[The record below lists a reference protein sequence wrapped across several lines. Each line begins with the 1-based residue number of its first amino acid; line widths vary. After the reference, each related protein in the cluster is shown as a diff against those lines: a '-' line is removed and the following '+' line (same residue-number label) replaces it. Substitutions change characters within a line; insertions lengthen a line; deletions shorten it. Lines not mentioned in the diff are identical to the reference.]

1 MDEYECEGEGSCLKE
16 CECSYLKGTNDC
28 SCYFEY
34 NHSHLKTETKRFCV
48 KPCKYRC
55 VLKDC
60 KTFNYCQESYPE
72 WYYSDNLLTTNIN
85 GDQCN
90 TCGIFKVKFPDEIGN
105 CYFCYE
111 DKYLIETYC
120 NHRFC
125 LDCLI
130 DMNAISDS
138 EEYDEKGNKI
148 KRNPSSCSFCR
159 QNIEFT
165 TID

>member
-1 MDEYECEGEGSCLKE
+1 
-16 CECSYLKGTNDC
+16 
-28 SCYFEY
+28 
-34 NHSHLKTETKRFCV
+34 
-48 KPCKYRC
+48 

-72 WYYSDNLLTTNIN
+72 WYFSDNLLTTK
-85 GDQCN
+85 DQCN
-90 TCGIFKVKFPDEIGN
+90 TCGIFKVKFPNEIGN

-138 EEYDEKGNKI
+138 EEYDEKGNKVER
-148 KRNPSSCSFCR
+148 KLSSCSFCR
-159 QNIEFT
+159 QNIEY
-165 TID
+165 IKINK